1 MKRQFLIAELAMLFE
16 KRAAQDR
23 LGRQALWSG
32 FPDAPAAKILGRQP
46 DEFAMLVQPLGHRLN
61 FNSRPI
67 S

>member
-1 MKRQFLIAELAMLFE
+1 MLFE

-23 LGRQALWSG
+23 LGRQALSSG

-46 DEFAMLVQPLGHRLN
+46 DEFAMSSSHWDID